1 MINKRLISEIGPSI
15 RYVRKNAVC
24 QWMMLVLNIAV
35 TGSLC
40 VLLAAILE
48 GKRIEAGQLAAAVLF
63 WSAAIVLRWEIKLHG
78 LAVTEKRPVMR

>member
-40 VLLAAILE
+40 VLLTAILE
-48 GKRIEAGQLAAAVLF
+48 EKDRSRTAGG
-63 WSAAIVLRWEIKLHG
+63 SRIVLVGSDRAAMEIKLHG
-78 LAVTEKRPVMR
+78 GCLR